1 MKAQPVLLM
10 VFFAG
15 VVGMVAWSYYA
26 VTRPAVQEQQ
36 SKQHERESLTADL
49 QRCCHRKQSQSA
61 QYEQYAHTASVED
74 APSAATLFRA
84 LAHSE
89 RVQEF
94 YCAELIGKLGSS
106 YQSPSRILIFQGSTP
121 TNIARSL
128 ARLSHSSD
136 NEQTIHYHLTQ
147 GNRLVAR
154 LLIWVEAAEGRQREL
169 LAAYTSEQPDT
180 TGAGYLV
187 CPTCGNIY
195 RSDHYDRYCP
205 HCLTSARQFTR
216 FTVSKE

>member
-128 ARLSHSSD
+128 A
-136 NEQTIHYHLTQ
+136 Y
-147 GNRLVAR
+147 
-154 LLIWVEAAEGRQREL
+154 
-169 LAAYTSEQPDT
+169 AYVIDEDYLDIMDADT
-180 TGAGYLV
+180 VMQNLKM
-187 CPTCGNIY
+187 CSIP
-195 RSDHYDRYCP
+195 YDE
-205 HCLTSARQFTR
+205 SN
-216 FTVSKE
+216 